1 DTTAEHAVQF
11 PALSQCPRR
20 MAFFDTVQLTAPVPF
35 LLFRFAE
42 CSPARGLFMHQLL
55 LHLVPCTA
63 VRAFSS
69 PFRRLISAGHTFKY
83 IFRFSHQALFLLFYF
98 CLLLLLYYY
107 LM

>member
-1 DTTAEHAVQF
+1 
-11 PALSQCPRR
+11 

-55 LHLVPCTA
+55 LHLVPCAA
-63 VRAFSS
+63 VRTFSS

-83 IFRFSHQALFLLFYF
+83 IFRFSHQALRSEERRVGKECRSRWSRYQSKKKEDAEDESR
-98 CLLLLLYYY
+98 
-107 LM
+107 